1 MAKKKHYVERAET
14 AEIAEKSGKVEVS
27 GGRKQ
32 QYRSGFV
39 AIVGRPNAG
48 KSTLLNRLVGQ
59 KVAIV
64 TSKPQTTRNRIQG
77 IVTRPE
83 GQIVFIDTP
92 GLHSADSALGRQMM
106 HEVAAA
112 LEGIDVLLLMVDA
125 SRALPYADSLLLQK
139 AKRFEGKTILALNKV
154 DRIPKAKLL
163 PLIDALQKSFEFAAI
178 VPISALKGT
187 GVEELQREILNRLPE
202 SEPYFPEDQIT
213 DQPERF
219 LAAEIIREKAIK
231 IMYHEVPYA
240 LAVFIDKFE
249 ELPKLTRIEA
259 TLNVERNS
267 QKKILI
273 GEKGSVLKKVGTEA
287 RKELEELLG
296 TKVYLQT
303 FVKVAP
309 NWRENPLR
317 VRELDWHFQ
326 LEGLSSAQ
334 AKFGTDA
341 DASDPAAL
349 ETDASGA
356 GEADLPDDA
365 DEELDRPPAGAK
377 ADLYEGLHD
386 GPVDEDDIDD
396 GPVDK
401 DDV

>member
-1 MAKKKHYVERAET
+1 LNKPSSKKPNFRA
-14 AEIAEKSGKVEVS
+14 
-27 GGRKQ
+27 
-32 QYRSGFV
+32 GFV

-48 KSTLLNRLVGQ
+48 KSTFINRVVGQ

-64 TSKPQTTRNRIQG
+64 TDKPQTTRNRIQG
-77 IVTRPE
+77 IVTSAK
-83 GQIVFIDTP
+83 GQIIFIDTP
-92 GLHSADSALGRQMM
+92 GLHEADSALGRQMM

-139 AKRFEGKTILALNKV
+139 AKRYEGKTILALNKV

-187 GVEELQREILNRLPE
+187 GVDELQREILQRLPE

-317 VRELDWHFQ
+317 VRELDWHFH

-334 AKFGTDA
+334 AKFGADA

-349 ETDASGA
+349 ETDVSGA

-386 GPVDEDDIDD
+386 GPVDGDDIDD

>member
-1 MAKKKHYVERAET
+1 LNKPLSKNQNFRA
-14 AEIAEKSGKVEVS
+14 
-27 GGRKQ
+27 
-32 QYRSGFV
+32 GFV

-48 KSTLLNRLVGQ
+48 KSTFINRVVGQ

-64 TSKPQTTRNRIQG
+64 TDKPQTTRNRIQG
-77 IVTRPE
+77 IVTSAK
-83 GQIVFIDTP
+83 GQIIFIDTP
-92 GLHSADSALGRQMM
+92 GLHEADSALGRQMM

-139 AKRFEGKTILALNKV
+139 AKRYEGKTILALNKV

-187 GVEELQREILNRLPE
+187 GVDELQREILTRLPE

-259 TLNVERNS
+259 TLNVERPS

-273 GEKGSVLKKVGTEA
+273 GGKGSVLKKVGTEA

-309 NWRENPLR
+309 NWRENPQR

-334 AKFGTDA
+334 SKFDTDA
-341 DASDPAAL
+341 NASDPAAL
-349 ETDASGA
+349 AADAFA
-356 GEADLPDDA
+356 GDEGNLPEDA
-365 DEELDRPPAGAK
+365 DEELDRQPAGGR
-377 ADLYEGLHD
+377 ADPYEGLHD

-396 GPVDK
+396 GPLDK